1 MKITNLMKEAH
12 KMTREIKKEF
22 PEVDYKAQL
31 GICISFLCKENKKGN
46 DKMEMAKLEG
56 SEKQIKWAESL
67 RDEFIKACDE
77 MKEHLE
83 TGKVSYK
90 RRAMTMSSAT
100 KKVEKF
106 VEIANGRELNK
117 DNFIEVLQNI
127 DAYKEKILAN
137 ETSAK
142 FYIETREQ
150 NFVSENAYDEK
161 ILTVA
166 IKLLKAYIEY

>member
-22 PEVDYKAQL
+22 PNVDYKFQL
-31 GICISFLCKENKKGN
+31 GLCLSFLYEENKKGN
-46 DKMEMAKLEG
+46 DKMEMAKLQG

-67 RDEFIKACDE
+67 RDEFSKACDE
-77 MKEHLE
+77 MKEELE
-83 TGKVSYK
+83 SGKVSYK

-106 VEIANGRELNK
+106 IEIANERELNK

-127 DAYKEKILAN
+127 DTYKNKVLAN
-137 ETSAK
+137 ETSSK

-150 NFVSENAYDEK
+150 CFIRENAYDEK